1 VPGINI
7 DGDYWRD
14 YAYDP
19 RRVDQRRAGGVPP
32 VAHLYMKM
40 ISPAGAAEADCH
52 H

>member
-1 VPGINI
+1 
-7 DGDYWRD
+7 
-14 YAYDP
+14 
-19 RRVDQRRAGGVPP
+19 VPP